1 MPAVTYNFVLE
12 IGSDFSLDFV
22 YSDESG
28 NPVDL
33 TDQCVVFQFG
43 FTGDLNDG
51 ECAKYIL
58 STAANSNYETENWA
72 ISANNNGVIKIRI
85 AAELTKTFSGKSSA
99 NYDLDIITNTA
110 ANTLRSKR
118 LSGGLITF
126 NQRNF
131 DNLVSCPTNLDICD
145 EIYVPVV
152 TPQPDSGDDGDDDSG
167 GGGAATPT
175 PTADAQDLCQLPFD
189 CYLDVYSMVNTGDSL
204 VIEDLSTASGYVYVD
219 DTRSIENVE
228 FAINGLRHESVT
240 DLQMLLAPPSGDK
253 ILLSANQKINNY
265 TDGCS
270 FMFSNKAEASKY
282 LHNASNGNNINIYNK
297 TDVVNYN
304 SENLLYSFN
313 HLFGHAVTGN
323 WYFYVRDTDPVSTG
337 SIDSW
342 KLIITYEAEE

>member
-1 MPAVTYNFVLE
+1 M
-12 IGSDFSLDFV
+12 
-22 YSDESG
+22 
-28 NPVDL
+28 
-33 TDQCVVFQFG
+33 
-43 FTGDLNDG
+43 
-51 ECAKYIL
+51 
-58 STAANSNYETENWA
+58 
-72 ISANNNGVIKIRI
+72 
-85 AAELTKTFSGKSSA
+85 
-99 NYDLDIITNTA
+99 
-110 ANTLRSKR
+110 
-118 LSGGLITF
+118 SGGLITF